1 MLKRL
6 RIIGLAGLVVMLGAC
21 GQQGGNEQAETE
33 VGAGSLSGEQ
43 RVIQRAEGRWQSL
56 IAWDM
61 EKSYSYLS
69 PGTRQRMPLS
79 VYMKKKA
86 LAPMQYTGA
95 VVKNTQCENQV
106 CTLKVQISYLY
117 QGTVSAAQGQ
127 EMSSTIT
134 ENWIMADGNWFY
146 VPD

>member
-1 MLKRL
+1 ML
-6 RIIGLAGLVVMLGAC
+6 AAC
-21 GQQGGNEQAETE
+21 DQNSGDQQAET
-33 VGAGSLSGEQ
+33 AAKTGSMSGEQ
-43 RVIQRAEGRWQSL
+43 MVIQRADDRWQSL

-61 EKSYSYLS
+61 EKAYGYLS
-69 PGTRQRMPLS
+69 PGPRERMPLS
-79 VYMKKKA
+79 VYMKKNA
-86 LAPMQYTGA
+86 VAPMEYTGA

-117 QGTVSAAQGQ
+117 QGSVSAARGQ

>member
-1 MLKRL
+1 MLKIS
-6 RIIGLAGLVVMLGAC
+6 RIMGLVAIGLVLGAC
-21 GQQGGNEQAETE
+21 TQQGGDGQPETTVE
-33 VGAGSLSGEQ
+33 TGSLSGEQ
-43 RVIQRAEGRWQSL
+43 LVSRRAEDRWQSL
-56 IAWDM
+56 VAWDM
-61 EKSYSYLS
+61 KKAYGYLS
-69 PGTRQRMPLS
+69 PGTRQSMPLS
-79 VYMKKKA
+79 VYMKKNA
-86 LAPMQYTGA
+86 VAPMEYTGA

-117 QGTVSAAQGQ
+117 QGSVSAARGQ